1 TPTRFPRWVH
11 RRLPPP
17 PLRCARKALRSGGG
31 ALLWTTWKILAG
43 VAERD
48 RSGGSPAKNYGFS
61 PASTQLGLSAGPAL
75 LGAVRDATGVYA
87 AAVGVCIGLEV
98 LAAVLILARP

>member
-1 TPTRFPRWVH
+1 RKVITAPALNSRSPIRCRTPTRFPRWVH

-61 PASTQLGLSAGPAL
+61 PASTCERLGIG
-75 LGAVRDATGVYA
+75 VRQFKRLVRSWKQHGDA
-87 AAVGVCIGLEV
+87 
-98 LAAVLILARP
+98 